1 MVVLDIIPIW
11 EGTKTLTLHTVRV
24 NAGFPS
30 PAQDYTEPPLDLNQ
44 LLVQHPAATFFVRV
58 DGDSMRDAGIF
69 PGDILV
75 VDKSLPAADGHIII
89 AVLEGN
95 FTVKRFQTRDGCCRL
110 LPDNPRYR
118 PIEITPEMD
127 FEVWGVV
134 TYVLHKVQKSA
145 IPLEKAD
152 R

>member
-1 MVVLDIIPIW
+1 MVVSEIIPFW
-11 EGTKTLTLHTVRV
+11 EGTKTLTLHPVRV

-30 PAQDYTEPPLDLNQ
+30 PAQDYAEPPLDLNQ

-58 DGDSMRDAGIF
+58 NGDSMQDAGIF
-69 PGDILV
+69 SGDILV
-75 VDKSLPAADGHIII
+75 VDKSLQAVDGHIIV

-95 FTVKRFQTRDGCCRL
+95 FTVKRLQMRDGHCRL

-118 PIEITPEMD
+118 PVEITPEMD

-134 TYVLHKVQKSA
+134 TYVLHKVQNGA
-145 IPLEKAD
+145 FPLERAD